1 LATIELAMSWG
12 TDALLFAAALLAG
25 VLNAMAGGGTFIT
38 FPALVW
44 AGVPAVAANATS
56 TLAAF
61 PGYASSSWGFRH
73 ELASLPRRTV
83 FVELLIAAV
92 GGVLGALLLLVTPAT
107 TFNGLVP
114 WLLLFA
120 TLAFLLAPKLQALQ
134 TMQRRAASWRR
145 PGLALASIYGGY
157 FNGGLGIVL
166 MAVYSVCGERLN
178 ASNALKN
185 LLSAVLAVW
194 SVVAFTL
201 AGLIAWRAALVMMVA
216 TTIGGL
222 LGARMAQRMPTRGVR
237 WVVIATGGFMTIAF
251 FVRAYGN

>member
-1 LATIELAMSWG
+1 MSWG
-12 TDALLFAAALLAG
+12 TDLLLFVAALLAG

-44 AGVPAVAANATS
+44 AGVPPVAANATS

-61 PGYASSSWGFRH
+61 PGYASSSRGVRG
-73 ELASLPRRTV
+73 ELAALPRRTV
-83 FVELLIAAV
+83 MIELAIAAG
-92 GGVLGALLLLVTPAT
+92 GGVLGATLLLFTPAAA
-107 TFNGLVP
+107 FNHLVP

-120 TLAFLLAPKLQALQ
+120 TVAFVLAPRLQALHA
-134 TMQRRAASWRR
+134 MQHRAARWRR
-145 PGLALASIYGGY
+145 PGLMLASIYGGY

-185 LLSAVLAVW
+185 LLSAVLAIW

-216 TTIGGL
+216 TTLGGL
-222 LGARMAQRMPTRGVR
+222 WGASLAQRLPTQRVR
-237 WVVIATGGFMTIAF
+237 WVVIATGGLMTVAF
-251 FVRAYGN
+251 FVRAYGA